1 MNMNEVIARINELAR
16 IAKTR
21 PLTSEEE
28 AERAD
33 LRQRYIAS
41 VRANLRSQLDNTYVL
56 DEKGNKR
63 SLKEANAK
71 NINKGDTI

>member
-1 MNMNEVIARINELAR
+1 MNEVIARINELAK

-21 PLTSEEE
+21 HLTPEEE

-41 VRANLRSQLDNTYVL
+41 VRANLRAQLDNTYVV
-56 DEKGNKR
+56 DEQGNKR
-63 SLKEANAK
+63 SLKEANEK
-71 NINKGDTI
+71 H

>member
-21 PLTSEEE
+21 TLTPPEE
-28 AERAD
+28 AERSD

-41 VRANLRSQLDNTYVL
+41 VRENLRAQLDNTYVL
-56 DEKGNKR
+56 DDQGNKR
-63 SLKEANAK
+63 PIKEANK
-71 NINKGDTI
+71 LQ

>member
-21 PLTSEEE
+21 TLTPQEE

-41 VRANLRSQLDNTYVL
+41 VRENLRAQLDNTYVL
-56 DEKGNKR
+56 DDQGNKR
-63 SLKEANAK
+63 PIKEANK
-71 NINKGDTI
+71 LQ

>member
-21 PLTSEEE
+21 ALTPAEEE
-28 AERAD
+28 ERSA
-33 LRQRYIAS
+33 LRQRYIDS
-41 VRANLRSQLDNTYVL
+41 VRANLRAQLDNTFVV

-63 SLKEANAK
+63 SLREANQK
-71 NINKGDTI
+71 H

>member
-21 PLTSEEE
+21 SLTPEEE
-28 AERAD
+28 SERAD

-41 VRANLRSQLDNTYVL
+41 VRANLRAQLDNTYVV

-63 SLKEANAK
+63 SLREANGKA
-71 NINKGDTI
+71 GH

>member
-1 MNMNEVIARINELAR
+1 MNMNQVIARINELAR

-21 PLTSEEE
+21 SLTPEEE
-28 AERAD
+28 TERAE

-41 VRANLRSQLDNTYVL
+41 VRENLRSQLDNTFVV

-63 SLKEANAK
+63 SLRDANSQRLQ
-71 NINKGDTI
+71 

>member
-21 PLTSEEE
+21 ALTLQEEE
-28 AERAD
+28 ERSA

-41 VRANLRSQLDNTYVL
+41 VRSNLRAQLDNTFVV
-56 DEKGNKR
+56 DDKGNKR
-63 SLKEANAK
+63 SLKEANTK
-71 NINKGDTI
+71 H